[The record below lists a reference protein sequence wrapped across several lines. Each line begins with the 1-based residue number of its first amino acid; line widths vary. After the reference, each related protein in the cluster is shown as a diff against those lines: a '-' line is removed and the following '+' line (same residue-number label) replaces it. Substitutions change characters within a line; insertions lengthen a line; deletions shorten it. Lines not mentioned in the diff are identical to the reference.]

1 MKAVGVGA
9 GTCVLMAAI
18 APSRSGTQATVFGR
32 AGEPRQVSAGT
43 LLAANAVGSPDELE
57 PFGKVYRLGATATGT
72 RTCKRVGVPGVAVHR
87 TDPQGLL
94 LHERGA
100 MEVLPDAG
108 YTVWRGRSNPDAN
121 CSRGEGGEVRLSH
134 IGDGRIYWFAIKNVP
149 HGEAGAR
156 PDAGLS
162 GCPNEE
168 EPE

>member
-9 GTCVLMAAI
+9 STGVLMAAI

-32 AGEPRQVSAGT
+32 AGEPRQVGAGT

-72 RTCKRVGVPGVAVHR
+72 RTCKSVGVPGVAVHR

-108 YTVWRGRSNPDAN
+108 YTVWRGRSNPGAN
-121 CSRGEGGEVRLSH
+121 CSRGEGGRGS
-134 IGDGRIYWFAIKNVP
+134 AVP
-149 HGEAGAR
+149 HRRRQDLLVCHQERPAR
-156 PDAGLS
+156 RS
-162 GCPNEE
+162 GGPART
-168 EPE
+168 PV